1 MFFWSESILL
11 GLFNAVLG
19 GKSGAEVMCQALF
32 NVVAYLPY
40 CSRANYQDFNEF
52 WHAKVK
58 SANGAEERLNQIFFN
73 YSAHF
78 TKDELLLKQ
87 LSQATLEIEKYW
99 ISKYGLSNRSI
110 ALFTAIKKLADQY
123 LPDGTKAQESDFM
136 HGASHPN
143 PEARVA
149 QCMLDLKAFETLL
162 PSLAPI
168 EISSE
173 ERTHFFVAD
182 LYENAVSHYKYS
194 GSDLK
199 VYEEDSYFIDSQTY
213 WGRWGLFRNSTLLTD
228 TWIVL
233 IKNDV
238 PTVQKIVI
246 AKADGDF
253 DLDEEPKK
261 IEIDPEILAAISK
274 TKSTGVENAASFGMP
289 PKYLQ
294 MIAMLNTIHPNTN

>member
-1 MFFWSESILL
+1 M

-19 GKSGAEVMCQALF
+19 GKSGADVMCQALF

-58 SANGAEERLNQIFFN
+58 NSNGAQERLNQIFFN

-78 TKDELLLKQ
+78 TKDELLLKH

-99 ISKYGLSNRSI
+99 ISKYGLSSRSI
-110 ALFTAIKKLADQY
+110 ALFSVLKKLADQY

-143 PEARVA
+143 PETRVA
-149 QCMLDLKAFETLL
+149 QCMLDLKAFEALL
-162 PSLAPI
+162 PALAPT
-168 EISSE
+168 EISPE

-246 AKADGDF
+246 AKSDGDF
-253 DLDEEPKK
+253 NLDEEPKK

-294 MIAMLNTIHPNTN
+294 MIAMLETIHPSTN

>member
-1 MFFWSESILL
+1 M
-11 GLFNAVLG
+11 GLFNTVLG
-19 GKSGAEVMCQALF
+19 GKSGADVMCQALF

-110 ALFTAIKKLADQY
+110 ALFSTLKKLADQY
-123 LPDGTKAQESDFM
+123 LPDGSKAQESDFM
-136 HGASHPN
+136 HGATHPN

>member
-1 MFFWSESILL
+1 M

-19 GKSGAEVMCQALF
+19 GKSGADIMCQALF
-32 NVVAYLPY
+32 NVVAFLPY
-40 CSRANYQDFNEF
+40 CSRANYQDFNDF

-58 SANGAEERLNQIFFN
+58 NANGAEERLNQIFFN

-78 TKDELLLKQ
+78 TKDEQLLKQ

-99 ISKYGLSNRSI
+99 ISKYGLSGRSI
-110 ALFTAIKKLADQY
+110 ALFSVLKKLADQY

-143 PEARVA
+143 PETRVA
-149 QCMLDLKAFETLL
+149 QCMLDLKAFEALL
-162 PSLAPI
+162 PTLAPT
-168 EISSE
+168 EISPE

-274 TKSTGVENAASFGMP
+274 TKSTGVENAGLFGMP

>member
-1 MFFWSESILL
+1 M
-11 GLFNAVLG
+11 GLFNTVLG
-19 GKSGAEVMCQALF
+19 GKSGADVMCQALF
-32 NVVAYLPY
+32 NVVTYLPY

-58 SANGAEERLNQIFFN
+58 NSNGAEERLNQIFFN

-78 TKDELLLKQ
+78 TKDEQLLKQ

-110 ALFTAIKKLADQY
+110 ALFSVLKKLADQY
-123 LPDGTKAQESDFM
+123 LPDGTKALESDFM

-143 PEARVA
+143 PETRVA
-149 QCMLDLKAFETLL
+149 QCMLDLNAFEALL
-162 PSLAPI
+162 PALAPT
-168 EISSE
+168 EISPE

>member
-1 MFFWSESILL
+1 L
-11 GLFNAVLG
+11 GLFNTVLG
-19 GKSGAEVMCQALF
+19 GKSGADVMCQALF

-110 ALFTAIKKLADQY
+110 ALFSTLKKLADQY
-123 LPDGTKAQESDFM
+123 LPDGTKALESDFM

-143 PEARVA
+143 PETRVA
-149 QCMLDLKAFETLL
+149 QCMLDLKAFEALL
-162 PSLAPI
+162 PALAPT
-168 EISSE
+168 EISPE

-246 AKADGDF
+246 AKSDGDF
-253 DLDEEPKK
+253 NLDEEPKK

-294 MIAMLNTIHPNTN
+294 MIAMLETIHPSIN

>member
-1 MFFWSESILL
+1 L
-11 GLFNAVLG
+11 GLFNTVLG
-19 GKSGAEVMCQALF
+19 GKSGAVVMCQALF

-110 ALFTAIKKLADQY
+110 ALFSTLKKLADQY
-123 LPDGTKAQESDFM
+123 LPDGSKAQESDFM

-162 PSLAPI
+162 PSLVPI
-168 EISSE
+168 DISSE

-246 AKADGDF
+246 AKANGDF

-294 MIAMLNTIHPNTN
+294 MIAMLETIHPSTN

>member
-1 MFFWSESILL
+1 M

-19 GKSGAEVMCQALF
+19 GKSGADIMCQALF
-32 NVVAYLPY
+32 NVVAFLPY
-40 CSRANYQDFNEF
+40 CSRANYQDFNDF

-58 SANGAEERLNQIFFN
+58 NANGAEERLNQIFFN

-78 TKDELLLKQ
+78 TKDEQLLKQ

-99 ISKYGLSNRSI
+99 ISKYGLSGRSI
-110 ALFTAIKKLADQY
+110 ALFSVLKKLADQY

-143 PEARVA
+143 PETRVA
-149 QCMLDLKAFETLL
+149 QCMLDLKAFEALL
-162 PSLAPI
+162 PTLAPT
-168 EISSE
+168 EISPE

-294 MIAMLNTIHPNTN
+294 MIVMLNTIHPHTN

>member
-1 MFFWSESILL
+1 M
-11 GLFNAVLG
+11 GLFNTVLG
-19 GKSGAEVMCQALF
+19 GKSGADVMCQALF

-78 TKDELLLKQ
+78 TKDEQLLKQ

-99 ISKYGLSNRSI
+99 ISKYGLSGRSI
-110 ALFTAIKKLADQY
+110 ALFSVLKKLADQY

-149 QCMLDLKAFETLL
+149 QCMLDLKAFEALL
-162 PSLAPI
+162 PALAPT
-168 EISSE
+168 EISPE

-199 VYEEDSYFIDSQTY
+199 VYEEDSYFIDSQTC

-294 MIAMLNTIHPNTN
+294 MIAMLETIHPSIN

>member
-1 MFFWSESILL
+1 L
-11 GLFNAVLG
+11 GLFNTVLG
-19 GKSGAEVMCQALF
+19 GKSGADVMCQALF

-99 ISKYGLSNRSI
+99 ISKYGLSSRSI
-110 ALFTAIKKLADQY
+110 ALFSVLKKLADQY

-149 QCMLDLKAFETLL
+149 QCMLDLKAFEALL
-162 PSLAPI
+162 PALAPT
-168 EISSE
+168 EISPE

-246 AKADGDF
+246 AKSDGDF
-253 DLDEEPKK
+253 NLDEEPKK

-294 MIAMLNTIHPNTN
+294 MIAMLETIHPSIN

>member
-1 MFFWSESILL
+1 L
-11 GLFNAVLG
+11 GLFNTVLG
-19 GKSGAEVMCQALF
+19 GKSGAVVMCQALF

-110 ALFTAIKKLADQY
+110 ALFSTLKKLADQY
-123 LPDGTKAQESDFM
+123 LPDGSKAQESDFM

-162 PSLAPI
+162 PSLVPI
-168 EISSE
+168 DISSE

-199 VYEEDSYFIDSQTY
+199 VYEEDSYFIDSQTC

-246 AKADGDF
+246 AKANGDF

-294 MIAMLNTIHPNTN
+294 MIAMLETIHPSTN

>member
-1 MFFWSESILL
+1 L
-11 GLFNAVLG
+11 GLFNTVLG
-19 GKSGAEVMCQALF
+19 GKSGADVMCQALF

-99 ISKYGLSNRSI
+99 ISKYGLSSRSI
-110 ALFTAIKKLADQY
+110 ALFSVLKKLADQY

-143 PEARVA
+143 PETRVA
-149 QCMLDLKAFETLL
+149 QCMLDLKAFEALL
-162 PSLAPI
+162 PALAPT
-168 EISSE
+168 EISPE

-199 VYEEDSYFIDSQTY
+199 VYEEDSYFIDSQTC

-246 AKADGDF
+246 AKANGDF
-253 DLDEEPKK
+253 DLDEESKK

-274 TKSTGVENAASFGMP
+274 TKTTGVENAASFGMP

-294 MIAMLNTIHPNTN
+294 MIAMLETIHPSTN

>member
-1 MFFWSESILL
+1 M
-11 GLFNAVLG
+11 GLFNTVLG
-19 GKSGAEVMCQALF
+19 GKSGADVMCQALF

-58 SANGAEERLNQIFFN
+58 NSNGAEERLNQIFFN

-78 TKDELLLKQ
+78 TKDEQLLKQ

-110 ALFTAIKKLADQY
+110 ALFSVLKKLADQY
-123 LPDGTKAQESDFM
+123 LPDGTKALESDFM
-136 HGASHPN
+136 HGVSHPN
-143 PEARVA
+143 PETRVA
-149 QCMLDLKAFETLL
+149 QCMLDLKAFEALL
-162 PSLAPI
+162 PALAPT
-168 EISSE
+168 EISPE

-199 VYEEDSYFIDSQTY
+199 VYEEDSYCIDSQTC

-228 TWIVL
+228 TWVVL

-246 AKADGDF
+246 AKANGDF

-274 TKSTGVENAASFGMP
+274 TKTTGVENAASFGMP

-294 MIAMLNTIHPNTN
+294 MIAMLETIHPSTN

>member
-1 MFFWSESILL
+1 
-11 GLFNAVLG
+11 
-19 GKSGAEVMCQALF
+19 
-32 NVVAYLPY
+32 LPY

-110 ALFTAIKKLADQY
+110 ALFSTLKKLADQY
-123 LPDGTKAQESDFM
+123 LPDGSKAQESDFM
-136 HGASHPN
+136 HGATHPN

-199 VYEEDSYFIDSQTY
+199 VYEEDSYFIDSETY

-294 MIAMLNTIHPNTN
+294 MIVMLNTIHPHTN

>member
-1 MFFWSESILL
+1 L

-19 GKSGAEVMCQALF
+19 GKSGADIMCQALF
-32 NVVAYLPY
+32 NVVAFLPY
-40 CSRANYQDFNEF
+40 CSRANYQNFNDF

-58 SANGAEERLNQIFFN
+58 NANRAEERLNQIFFN

-78 TKDELLLKQ
+78 TKDEQLLKQ

-99 ISKYGLSNRSI
+99 ISKYGLSGRSI
-110 ALFTAIKKLADQY
+110 ALFSVLKKLADQY

-143 PEARVA
+143 PETRVA
-149 QCMLDLKAFETLL
+149 QCMLDLKAFEALL
-162 PSLAPI
+162 PTLAPT
-168 EISSE
+168 EISPE

-233 IKNDV
+233 IKNDI

>member
-1 MFFWSESILL
+1 M
-11 GLFNAVLG
+11 GLFNTVLG
-19 GKSGAEVMCQALF
+19 GKSGAVVMCQALF

-99 ISKYGLSNRSI
+99 ISKYGLSGRSI
-110 ALFTAIKKLADQY
+110 ALFSVLKKLADQY

-143 PEARVA
+143 PETRVA
-149 QCMLDLKAFETLL
+149 QCMLDLKAFEALL
-162 PSLAPI
+162 PALAPT
-168 EISSE
+168 EISPE

>member
-1 MFFWSESILL
+1 M

-19 GKSGAEVMCQALF
+19 GKSGADIMCQALF
-32 NVVAYLPY
+32 NVVAFLPY
-40 CSRANYQDFNEF
+40 CSRANYQDFNDF

-58 SANGAEERLNQIFFN
+58 NANGAEERLNQIFFN

-78 TKDELLLKQ
+78 TKDEQLLKQ

-110 ALFTAIKKLADQY
+110 ALFSVLKKLADQY
-123 LPDGTKAQESDFM
+123 LPDGTKALESDFM

-143 PEARVA
+143 PETRVA
-149 QCMLDLKAFETLL
+149 QCMLDLKAFEALL
-162 PSLAPI
+162 PALAPT
-168 EISSE
+168 EISPE

-199 VYEEDSYFIDSQTY
+199 VYEEDSYFIDSQTC

-246 AKADGDF
+246 AKANGDF

-274 TKSTGVENAASFGMP
+274 TKTTGVENAASFGMP

-294 MIAMLNTIHPNTN
+294 MIAMLETIHPSTN

>member
-1 MFFWSESILL
+1 
-11 GLFNAVLG
+11 LFSVL
-19 GKSGAEVMCQALF
+19 
-32 NVVAYLPY
+32 
-40 CSRANYQDFNEF
+40 
-52 WHAKVK
+52 
-58 SANGAEERLNQIFFN
+58 
-73 YSAHF
+73 
-78 TKDELLLKQ
+78 
-87 LSQATLEIEKYW
+87 
-99 ISKYGLSNRSI
+99 
-110 ALFTAIKKLADQY
+110 KKLADQY

-143 PEARVA
+143 PETRVA
-149 QCMLDLKAFETLL
+149 QCMLDLKAFEALL
-162 PSLAPI
+162 PALAPT
-168 EISSE
+168 EISPE

-199 VYEEDSYFIDSQTY
+199 VYEEDSYFIDSQTC

-246 AKADGDF
+246 AKANGDF

-274 TKSTGVENAASFGMP
+274 TKTTGVENAASFGMP

-294 MIAMLNTIHPNTN
+294 MIAMLETIHPSTN

>member
-1 MFFWSESILL
+1 M

-19 GKSGAEVMCQALF
+19 GKSGADLMCQALF
-32 NVVAYLPY
+32 NVVVFLPY
-40 CSRANYQDFNEF
+40 CSRASYQDFNEF

-58 SANGAEERLNQIFFN
+58 NSSGTEERLNQIFFN
-73 YSAHF
+73 YSSHF
-78 TKDELLLKQ
+78 TKDEQLLKQ

-99 ISKYGLSNRSI
+99 IGKYGLSNRSI
-110 ALFTAIKKLADQY
+110 SLFTAIKKLADQY

-143 PEARVA
+143 PERRVA
-149 QCMLDLKAFETLL
+149 QCMLDLKAFEALL

-168 EISSE
+168 EISKE
-173 ERTHFFVAD
+173 ERIHFFVAD

-194 GSDLK
+194 GSNLK
-199 VYEEDSYFIDSQTY
+199 VYEEDSYFIDAQTY
-213 WGRWGLFRNSTLLTD
+213 WGRWGLFRNSSLLTD

-233 IKNDV
+233 IKNDL

-246 AKADGDF
+246 AKSDGDF
-253 DLDEEPKK
+253 DLDEQPKK
-261 IEIDPEILAAISK
+261 IELDTEILAAISK
-274 TKSTGVENAASFGMP
+274 TKTTGVENAASFGMP

-294 MIAMLNTIHPNTN
+294 MIAMLNTIYPNQM

>member
-1 MFFWSESILL
+1 M

-19 GKSGAEVMCQALF
+19 GKSGADLMCQTLF
-32 NVVAYLPY
+32 NVVAFLPY
-40 CSRANYQDFNEF
+40 CSRANYQDFNDF
-52 WHAKVK
+52 WQAKVK
-58 SANGAEERLNQIFFN
+58 NANGAEERLNQIFFN

-78 TKDELLLKQ
+78 TKDEQLLKQ

-99 ISKYGLSNRSI
+99 ISKYGLSGRSI
-110 ALFTAIKKLADQY
+110 ALFSVLKKLADQY

-143 PEARVA
+143 PETRVA
-149 QCMLDLKAFETLL
+149 QCMLDLKAFEALL
-162 PSLAPI
+162 PTLAPT
-168 EISSE
+168 EISPE

>member
-1 MFFWSESILL
+1 M

-19 GKSGAEVMCQALF
+19 GKSGSDLMCQALF
-32 NVVAYLPY
+32 NVVAFLPY
-40 CSRANYQDFNEF
+40 CSRANYQDFNDF
-52 WHAKVK
+52 WQAKVK
-58 SANGAEERLNQIFFN
+58 NANGAEERLNQIFFN

-78 TKDELLLKQ
+78 TKDEQLLKQ

-99 ISKYGLSNRSI
+99 ISKYGLSSRSI
-110 ALFTAIKKLADQY
+110 ALFSVLKKLADQY

-143 PEARVA
+143 PETRVA
-149 QCMLDLKAFETLL
+149 QCMLDLKAFEALL
-162 PSLAPI
+162 PALAPT
-168 EISSE
+168 EISPE

-199 VYEEDSYFIDSQTY
+199 VYEEDSYFIDSQTC

-246 AKADGDF
+246 AKANGDF

-274 TKSTGVENAASFGMP
+274 TKTTGVENAASFGMP

-294 MIAMLNTIHPNTN
+294 MIAILETIHPSTN

>member
-1 MFFWSESILL
+1 L
-11 GLFNAVLG
+11 GLFNTVLG
-19 GKSGAEVMCQALF
+19 GKSGADVMCQALF
-32 NVVAYLPY
+32 NVVTYLPY

-58 SANGAEERLNQIFFN
+58 NSNGAEERLNQIFFN

-99 ISKYGLSNRSI
+99 ISKYGLSSRSI
-110 ALFTAIKKLADQY
+110 ALFSVLKKLADQY

-143 PEARVA
+143 PETRVA
-149 QCMLDLKAFETLL
+149 QCMLDLKAFEALL
-162 PSLAPI
+162 PALAPT
-168 EISSE
+168 EISPE

-253 DLDEEPKK
+253 YLDEEPKK

-294 MIAMLNTIHPNTN
+294 MIAMLETIHPSIN

>member
-1 MFFWSESILL
+1 M
-11 GLFNAVLG
+11 GLFNTVLG
-19 GKSGAEVMCQALF
+19 GKSGADVMCQALF
-32 NVVAYLPY
+32 NVVTYLPY

-58 SANGAEERLNQIFFN
+58 NSNGAEERLNQIFFN

-78 TKDELLLKQ
+78 TKDEQLLKQ

-99 ISKYGLSNRSI
+99 ISKYGLSGRSI
-110 ALFTAIKKLADQY
+110 ALFSVLKKLADQY

-143 PEARVA
+143 PETRVA
-149 QCMLDLKAFETLL
+149 QCMLDLKAFEALL
-162 PSLAPI
+162 PTLAPT
-168 EISSE
+168 EISPE

-294 MIAMLNTIHPNTN
+294 MIVMLNTIHPHTN

>member
-1 MFFWSESILL
+1 L
-11 GLFNAVLG
+11 GLFNTVLG
-19 GKSGAEVMCQALF
+19 GKSGAVVMCQALF

-110 ALFTAIKKLADQY
+110 ALFSTLKKLADQY
-123 LPDGTKAQESDFM
+123 LPDGSKAQESDFM

-162 PSLAPI
+162 PSLVPI
-168 EISSE
+168 DISSE

-199 VYEEDSYFIDSQTY
+199 VYEEDSYFIDSQTC

-246 AKADGDF
+246 AKSDGDF
-253 DLDEEPKK
+253 NLDEEPKK

-294 MIAMLNTIHPNTN
+294 MIAMLETIHPSIN

>member
-1 MFFWSESILL
+1 M
-11 GLFNAVLG
+11 GLFNTVLG
-19 GKSGAEVMCQALF
+19 GKSGADLMCQALF
-32 NVVAYLPY
+32 NVVAFLPY
-40 CSRANYQDFNEF
+40 CSRANYQDFNDF

-58 SANGAEERLNQIFFN
+58 NANGAEERLNQIFFN

-78 TKDELLLKQ
+78 TKDEQLLKQ

-99 ISKYGLSNRSI
+99 ISKYGLSGRSI
-110 ALFTAIKKLADQY
+110 ALFSVLKKLADQY

-143 PEARVA
+143 PETRVA
-149 QCMLDLKAFETLL
+149 QCMLDLKAFEALL
-162 PSLAPI
+162 PTLAPT
-168 EISSE
+168 EISPE

-199 VYEEDSYFIDSQTY
+199 VYEEDSYFIDSRTY

>member
-1 MFFWSESILL
+1 M

-19 GKSGAEVMCQALF
+19 GKSGADLMCQALF
-32 NVVAYLPY
+32 NVVAFLPY
-40 CSRANYQDFNEF
+40 CSRANYQDFNDF
-52 WHAKVK
+52 WQAKVK
-58 SANGAEERLNQIFFN
+58 NANGAEERLNQIFFN

-78 TKDELLLKQ
+78 TKDEQLLKQ

-99 ISKYGLSNRSI
+99 ISKYGLSGRSI
-110 ALFTAIKKLADQY
+110 ALFSVLKKLADQY

-143 PEARVA
+143 PETRVA
-149 QCMLDLKAFETLL
+149 QCMLDLKAFEALL
-162 PSLAPI
+162 PTLAPT
-168 EISSE
+168 EISPE

>member
-1 MFFWSESILL
+1 M
-11 GLFNAVLG
+11 GLFNTVLG
-19 GKSGAEVMCQALF
+19 GKSGADVMCQALF
-32 NVVAYLPY
+32 NVVTYLPY

-58 SANGAEERLNQIFFN
+58 NFNGAEERLNQIFFN

-110 ALFTAIKKLADQY
+110 ALFSTLKKLADQY
-123 LPDGTKAQESDFM
+123 LPDGTKALESDFM
-136 HGASHPN
+136 HGVSHPN
-143 PEARVA
+143 PETRVA
-149 QCMLDLKAFETLL
+149 QCMLDLKAFEALL
-162 PSLAPI
+162 PALAPT
-168 EISSE
+168 EISPE

>member
-1 MFFWSESILL
+1 M

-19 GKSGAEVMCQALF
+19 GKSGADLMCQALF
-32 NVVAYLPY
+32 NVVVFLPY

-58 SANGAEERLNQIFFN
+58 NSSGTEERLNQIFFN

-78 TKDELLLKQ
+78 TKDEQLLKQ
-87 LSQATLEIEKYW
+87 LSQASLEIEKYW

-110 ALFTAIKKLADQY
+110 SLFTAVKKLADQY
-123 LPDGTKAQESDFM
+123 LPDGTKAQESDFI

-143 PEARVA
+143 PETRVA
-149 QCMLDLKAFETLL
+149 QCMLDLKAFEALL

-168 EISSE
+168 EISKE
-173 ERTHFFVAD
+173 ERIHFFVAD

-199 VYEEDSYFIDSQTY
+199 VYEEDSYFIDAQTY
-213 WGRWGLFRNSTLLTD
+213 WGRWGLFRNSSLLTD
-228 TWIVL
+228 TWIVV
-233 IKNDV
+233 IKNDL
-238 PTVQKIVI
+238 PIVQKIVI
-246 AKADGDF
+246 AKPDGDF
-253 DLDEEPKK
+253 DLDEQPKK
-261 IEIDPEILAAISK
+261 IELDTEILAAISK
-274 TKSTGVENAASFGMP
+274 TKTTGVENAASFGMP

-294 MIAMLNTIHPNTN
+294 MIAMLNTTYPNQT

>member
-1 MFFWSESILL
+1 MGLL
-11 GLFNAVLG
+11 NTVLG
-19 GKSGAEVMCQALF
+19 GKSGADVMCQALF
-32 NVVAYLPY
+32 NVVTYLPY

-58 SANGAEERLNQIFFN
+58 NSNGAEERLNQIFFN

-78 TKDELLLKQ
+78 TKDEQLLKQ

-99 ISKYGLSNRSI
+99 ISKYGLSSRSI
-110 ALFTAIKKLADQY
+110 ALFSVLKKLADQY

-143 PEARVA
+143 PETRVA
-149 QCMLDLKAFETLL
+149 QCMLDLKAFEALL
-162 PSLAPI
+162 PALAPT
-168 EISSE
+168 EISPE

-199 VYEEDSYFIDSQTY
+199 VYEEDSYFIDSQTC

-246 AKADGDF
+246 AKANGDF

-274 TKSTGVENAASFGMP
+274 TKTTGVENAASFGMP

-294 MIAMLNTIHPNTN
+294 MIAMLETIHPSTN

>member
-1 MFFWSESILL
+1 L
-11 GLFNAVLG
+11 GLFNTVLG
-19 GKSGAEVMCQALF
+19 GKSGADVMCQALF
-32 NVVAYLPY
+32 NVVTYLPY

-58 SANGAEERLNQIFFN
+58 NSNGAEERLNQIFFN

-78 TKDELLLKQ
+78 TKDEQLLKQ

-99 ISKYGLSNRSI
+99 ISKYGLSSRSI
-110 ALFTAIKKLADQY
+110 ALFSVLKKLADQY

-143 PEARVA
+143 PETRVA
-149 QCMLDLKAFETLL
+149 QCMLDLKAFEALL
-162 PSLAPI
+162 PALAPT
-168 EISSE
+168 EISPE

-246 AKADGDF
+246 AKANGDF

-294 MIAMLNTIHPNTN
+294 MIAMLETIHPSIN

>member
-1 MFFWSESILL
+1 
-11 GLFNAVLG
+11 
-19 GKSGAEVMCQALF
+19 MCQALF
-32 NVVAYLPY
+32 NVVTYLPY

-58 SANGAEERLNQIFFN
+58 NSNGAEERLNQIFFN

-78 TKDELLLKQ
+78 TKDEQLLKQ

-99 ISKYGLSNRSI
+99 ISKYGLSSRSI
-110 ALFTAIKKLADQY
+110 ALFSVLKKLADQY

-143 PEARVA
+143 PETRVA
-149 QCMLDLKAFETLL
+149 QCMLDLKAFEALL
-162 PSLAPI
+162 PALAPT
-168 EISSE
+168 EISPE

-199 VYEEDSYFIDSQTY
+199 VYEEDSYFIDSQTC

-246 AKADGDF
+246 AKSDGDF
-253 DLDEEPKK
+253 NLDEEPKK

-294 MIAMLNTIHPNTN
+294 MIAMLETIHPSIN

>member
-1 MFFWSESILL
+1 M
-11 GLFNAVLG
+11 GLFNTVLG
-19 GKSGAEVMCQALF
+19 GKSGADVMCQALF
-32 NVVAYLPY
+32 NVVTYLPY

-58 SANGAEERLNQIFFN
+58 NSNGAEERLNQIFFN

-78 TKDELLLKQ
+78 TKDEQLLKQ

-99 ISKYGLSNRSI
+99 ISKYGLSSRSI
-110 ALFTAIKKLADQY
+110 ALFSVLKKLADQY

-143 PEARVA
+143 PETRVA
-149 QCMLDLKAFETLL
+149 QCMLDLKAFEALL
-162 PSLAPI
+162 PALAPT
-168 EISSE
+168 EISPE

-199 VYEEDSYFIDSQTY
+199 VYEEDSYFIDSQTC

-246 AKADGDF
+246 AKANGDF

-274 TKSTGVENAASFGMP
+274 TKTTGVENAASFGMP

-294 MIAMLNTIHPNTN
+294 MIAMLETIHPSIN

>member
-1 MFFWSESILL
+1 M
-11 GLFNAVLG
+11 GLFNTVLG
-19 GKSGAEVMCQALF
+19 GKSGADVMCQALF

-58 SANGAEERLNQIFFN
+58 SANGTEERLNQIFFN

-110 ALFTAIKKLADQY
+110 ALFSALKKLADQY

-162 PSLAPI
+162 PTLAAI
-168 EISSE
+168 EISSD

-274 TKSTGVENAASFGMP
+274 TKTTGVENAASFGMP

-294 MIAMLNTIHPNTN
+294 MIAMLKTIHPSTN

>member
-1 MFFWSESILL
+1 L
-11 GLFNAVLG
+11 GLFNTVLG
-19 GKSGAEVMCQALF
+19 GKSGADVMCQALF
-32 NVVAYLPY
+32 NVVTYLPY

-58 SANGAEERLNQIFFN
+58 NSNGAEERLNQIFFN

-78 TKDELLLKQ
+78 TKDEQLLKQ

-99 ISKYGLSNRSI
+99 ISKYGLSGRSI
-110 ALFTAIKKLADQY
+110 ALFSVLKKLADQY

-143 PEARVA
+143 PETRVA
-149 QCMLDLKAFETLL
+149 QCMLDLKAFEALL
-162 PSLAPI
+162 PALAPT
-168 EISSE
+168 EILPE

>member
-1 MFFWSESILL
+1 M

-19 GKSGAEVMCQALF
+19 GKSGADIMCQALF
-32 NVVAYLPY
+32 NVVAFLPY
-40 CSRANYQDFNEF
+40 CSRANYQDFNDF

-58 SANGAEERLNQIFFN
+58 NANGAEERLNQIFFN

-78 TKDELLLKQ
+78 TKDEQLLKQ

-99 ISKYGLSNRSI
+99 ISKYGLSGRSI
-110 ALFTAIKKLADQY
+110 ALFSVLKKLADQY

-143 PEARVA
+143 PETRVA
-149 QCMLDLKAFETLL
+149 QCMLDLRAFEALL
-162 PSLAPI
+162 PTLAPT
-168 EISSE
+168 EISPE

-182 LYENAVSHYKYS
+182 LYENAVSYYKYS

>member
-1 MFFWSESILL
+1 M

-19 GKSGAEVMCQALF
+19 GKSGADIMCQALF
-32 NVVAYLPY
+32 NVVAFLPY
-40 CSRANYQDFNEF
+40 CSRANYQDFNDF

-58 SANGAEERLNQIFFN
+58 NANGAEERLNQIFFN

-78 TKDELLLKQ
+78 TKDEQLLKQ

-99 ISKYGLSNRSI
+99 ISKYGLSGRSI
-110 ALFTAIKKLADQY
+110 ALFSVLKKLADQY

-143 PEARVA
+143 PETRVA
-149 QCMLDLKAFETLL
+149 QCMLDLKAFEALL
-162 PSLAPI
+162 PTLAPT
-168 EISSE
+168 EISPE

-199 VYEEDSYFIDSQTY
+199 VYEEDSYLIDSQTY

-233 IKNDV
+233 IKNDI